1 MKILIIGNAGF
12 IGGYLIR
19 KVIKSGYE
27 VVGMDTNPPDPTEN
41 SYHFIQGSILNPEDI
56 MRAAKNVDA
65 IIHLAAKHSDFGIS
79 REEFFKVNVRGTQN
93 ILDCASKLGIKK
105 FIFYSTV
112 GVYGSQEG
120 YTTEDTVAHPV
131 VTYGES
137 KLAAEK
143 AIHNWITEDSKR
155 EAIIIR
161 PTIVFGPG
169 KKYGNMY
176 NLIDSICKKRFIF
189 VGNGENVKSVAYV
202 ENLADATVFLLE
214 KLKPGVEIY
223 NYSDYP
229 QMTTSQ
235 IVQAIANYLSCSMP
249 KIKIPLKPVL
259 ELASIFD
266 LLGKLTGYNFP
277 ITAKRI
283 KKFNT
288 ATYHKA
294 DKIRALGFQPSVD
307 SLEGFKRTIKWYL
320 NNRNGTKIC

>member
-1 MKILIIGNAGF
+1 MKILVVGNAGF
-12 IGGYLIR
+12 IGGYLT
-19 KVIKSGYE
+19 KELMDSGYE
-27 VVGMDTNPPDPTEN
+27 AVGMDINPPNPKEN
-41 SYHFIQGSILNPEDI
+41 SCHFVLGNILNPEDI
-56 MRAAKNVDA
+56 VRAAENVDL
-65 IIHLAAKHSDFGIS
+65 IVHLAAKHSDFGIS
-79 REEFFKVNVRGTQN
+79 REEFFNVNVKGTQN
-93 ILDCASKLGIKK
+93 ILDCAAKLGIKK

-112 GVYGSQEG
+112 AVYGSQEG
-120 YTTEDTVAHPV
+120 YTTEDTTPYPI

-143 AIHNWITEDSKR
+143 TIYNWTAEDPGR

-161 PTIVFGPG
+161 PTVVFGPG

-176 NLIDSICKKRFIF
+176 NLIDSIYKKRFVF
-189 VGNGENVKSVAYV
+189 VGDGENIKSVAYV

-229 QMTTSQ
+229 QMTIAQ
-235 IVQAIANYLSCSMP
+235 IVGDIARYLSRGMP
-249 KIKIPLKPVL
+249 KIKIPLKPVM
-259 ELASIFD
+259 AAARIFD

-294 DKIRALGFQPSVD
+294 DKIRASGFQPLID
-307 SLEGFKRTIKWYL
+307 SSEGFKRTVKWYL
-320 NNRNGTKIC
+320 NKGM